1 MDNINKDKL
10 VEMIR
15 SSDYEIKELGMSLL
29 LDNFDLPEELYYTKD
44 SNGYYT
50 YSWEFSSNSI
60 NSLSKEAYLQYLNIF
75 YGKINKSILYAIF
88 KYNEDNGKE

>member
-1 MDNINKDKL
+1 MKNINKDKL

-29 LDNFDLPEELYYTKD
+29 LKNFDLPEELYYTKD

-60 NSLSKEAYLQYLNIF
+60 NSISKEAYLQYLNIF
-75 YGKINKSILYAIF
+75 CGKINESILYAIF
-88 KYNEDNGKE
+88 KYNEYNRKE

>member
-1 MDNINKDKL
+1 MKNINKDKL

-15 SSDYEIKELGMSLL
+15 SSDSEIKELGMSIL

-50 YSWEFSSNSI
+50 YSWEFSSNSV
-60 NSLSKEAYLQYLNIF
+60 NSISKEAYLNYLNIF
-75 YGKINKSILYAIF
+75 CGKINESILYAIF
-88 KYNEDNGKE
+88 KYNEYNRKE

>member
-1 MDNINKDKL
+1 MKNIDKDKL

-29 LDNFDLPEELYYTKD
+29 LKNFDLPEELYYTKD

-60 NSLSKEAYLQYLNIF
+60 NSISKEAYLQYLNIF
-75 YGKINKSILYAIF
+75 CGKINESILYAIF
-88 KYNEDNGKE
+88 KYNEDNRKG

>member
-1 MDNINKDKL
+1 MKNIDKDKL

-29 LDNFDLPEELYYTKD
+29 LKNFDLPEELYYTKD

-60 NSLSKEAYLQYLNIF
+60 NSISKGAYLQYLNIF
-75 YGKINKSILYAIF
+75 CGKINESILYAIF
-88 KYNEDNGKE
+88 KYNEDNRKG

>member
-1 MDNINKDKL
+1 MKNINKDKL

-29 LDNFDLPEELYYTKD
+29 LKNFDLPEELYYTKD

-50 YSWEFSSNSI
+50 YSWEFSINSI
-60 NSLSKEAYLQYLNIF
+60 NSISKGAYLNYLDIF
-75 YGKINKSILYAIF
+75 HGKINKSILYAIF
-88 KYNEDNGKE
+88 KYNEDNRKE

>member
-1 MDNINKDKL
+1 MKNINKDKL

-60 NSLSKEAYLQYLNIF
+60 NSINKEAYLQYLDIF
-75 YGKINKSILYAIF
+75 HGKINKSILYAIF
-88 KYNEDNGKE
+88 KYNEDNRKE